1 MKRKATELSEQERIE
16 TLDALYTAAESLRGR
31 EAMKNFLRDLLTES
45 ERIML
50 GRRILIARALLMGSS
65 AQDISEKMR
74 VGMDTIYRVEKWLQD
89 QFPGME
95 NAVKGLEKELDRRR
109 RKREASNPFT
119 FAHLKRK
126 YPLHFLLF
134 NIADELLATKRLTGL
149 RRSKKK
155 KRSRKRDEIWNKI

>member
-16 TLDALYTAAESLRGR
+16 TLDALYTAAGSLRGR

-134 NIADELLATKRLTGL
+134 NIADELLATKLLTGL